1 MGIFWLIQDFHLRAS
16 HHPGNVDSNSLE
28 TSFKLLALK
37 AGEYSARKSWMP
49 LDYQIRATPT
59 IKSMV
64 DNQVA
69 SGTDQ
74 LFEFFD
80 SSRCADLSIDD
91 AQELTKNYYSI

>member
-1 MGIFWLIQDFHLRAS
+1 ML
-16 HHPGNVDSNSLE
+16 
-28 TSFKLLALK
+28 
-37 AGEYSARKSWMP
+37 

-80 SSRCADLSIDD
+80 SSRCADLSIDY
-91 AQELTKNYYSI
+91 AQELTKNHYSI

>member
-37 AGEYSARKSWMP
+37 AGEYSARKSWML

-80 SSRCADLSIDD
+80 SS
-91 AQELTKNYYSI
+91 